1 MCKSRKS
8 SHHLENKEQKKKKEA
23 NCADPPPPLI
33 VTMSTV
39 SRLML
44 FLWKTHPLLG
54 SFCTMLIFL
63 VNSGKT
69 NRP

>member
-8 SHHLENKEQKKKKEA
+8 SHNPENKEQKKKKEA
-23 NCADPPPPLI
+23 NCADPPPLI

-39 SRLML
+39 SRLMMS
-44 FLWKTHPLLG
+44 LWKMHPLLG

-63 VNSGKT
+63 VNSGRT
-69 NRP
+69 NCP